1 MAIFETIEGFVA
13 SPSGGKK
20 DNGRGKVFMPED
32 LNEINWVNCR
42 RHEWEKILTIF
53 ERKYKREWV

>member
-1 MAIFETIEGFVA
+1 MAIFEAIDGFVA
-13 SPSGGKK
+13 SSPRGKK
-20 DNGRGKVFMPED
+20 DNGRGKVFVPED

-42 RHEWEKILTIF
+42 RHEWVKILAIF

>member
-32 LNEINWVNCR
+32 LNEVNWVNCR
-42 RHEWEKILTIF
+42 RHE
-53 ERKYKREWV
+53 